1 MKVSVIGGAGRMG
14 RWLATHFLNQ
24 GHEVTI
30 SDINLDEAEAAAR
43 VMGVN
48 PAKSNVDAV
57 QGAELIVVSTP
68 IEVTPKVLMEIASHI
83 NRSAVIMEISSLKSR
98 VVPVLEKIAQR
109 GVKTVS
115 VHPLFGPGAEGTV
128 NEKVALIPISDP
140 SSELQLAKTFFPGAD
155 LIVVEAEEHDKA
167 MALTLS
173 LPHFLNI
180 AFGSVIGE
188 ENLETLKKLGGT
200 TFALQLILCEGVMTE
215 NPELYA
221 SIQMSNEYTTQ
232 YLEKFLSRA
241 KTLMQHISKKD
252 AKRFAQMYADTRSS
266 LLKDSAFASA
276 YEKMYRALK
285 ALQR

>member
-1 MKVSVIGGAGRMG
+1 
-14 RWLATHFLNQ
+14 
-24 GHEVTI
+24 
-30 SDINLDEAEAAAR
+30 
-43 VMGVN
+43 
-48 PAKSNVDAV
+48 
-57 QGAELIVVSTP
+57 
-68 IEVTPKVLMEIASHI
+68 
-83 NRSAVIMEISSLKSR
+83 MEISSLKSR

-115 VHPLFGPGAEGTV
+115 VHPLGPGAEGTV

-221 SIQMSNEYTTQ
+221 SIQMSNEH
-232 YLEKFLSRA
+232 L
-241 KTLMQHISKKD
+241 KKGRETFRPD
-252 AKRFAQMYADTRSS
+252 VR
-266 LLKDSAFASA
+266 
-276 YEKMYRALK
+276 
-285 ALQR
+285 